1 MRNAKKWLLYAITN
15 KRHTSHQLKLNMSLG
30 QFTSQMLQK
39 TSKNALLGE
48 AVILPPDHPILFGS
62 QWRCGQ

>member
-1 MRNAKKWLLYAITN
+1 
-15 KRHTSHQLKLNMSLG
+15 MSLG

-39 TSKNALLGE
+39 TSKNAVLGE